1 MGIYK
6 SNLPDLR
13 LAISYCALKT
23 IGPLRHM
30 NPDHAKKI
38 FYVLIAILRAPCGQR
53 EYAIFSKD
61 TWTTEKIFIEILF
74 ENEFFKRYRCDL
86 EGMFNIHEVK
96 GHWFQYL
103 NERKLVFNPR
113 RVDNISRETAWA
125 KLGAKRKAAQDAKEQ
140 EIEDKSRKAA
150 KEKAAKDK
158 AAKDKAAKDK
168 ATKDKAAKEKA
179 TKDKAAKE
187 KATKDNAAEDKAAK
201 DKAAKDKAAKEK
213 QEALKVKNE
222 AANKSKKESTKKKTI
237 QSAKKQEAV
246 EAENSTVLSLGAT
259 MEAMLKKSTE
269 VLANTL
275 KQNICVFENK
285 TTAQI
290 SKVLQSTQATEK
302 EIKGLSMSQKNLSST
317 VTDLNKRV
325 ADLEDKLN
333 KQEVESTIQ
342 AQKKKPDKKH
352 KKLDSDTDTES
363 DSTSDDEYMYLPLP
377 STTPPAYRSPWAAS
391 LPPQSL
397 VTSFPNMMYPQ
408 SPISHRSHHD
418 PTASYVRIRQ
428 PIRKSKKR
436 KSHH

>member
-13 LAISYCALKT
+13 LAISYCALKP

-30 NPDHAKKI
+30 DPDHAKKI

-103 NERKLVFNPR
+103 NERKLVFDPR

-150 KEKAAKDK
+150 KEKAA
-158 AAKDKAAKDK
+158 
-168 ATKDKAAKEKA
+168 
-179 TKDKAAKE
+179 
-187 KATKDNAAEDKAAK
+187 
-201 DKAAKDKAAKEK
+201 AKEK

-246 EAENSTVLSLGAT
+246 EAENSTFLSLGAS

-302 EIKGLSMSQKNLSST
+302 EIKGLSLSQKNLSST

-342 AQKKKPDKKH
+342 AQKKRPDKKH
-352 KKLDSDTDTES
+352 KNLDSNTDTES
-363 DSTSDDEYMYLPLP
+363 DSTSDDEYVYLPLS
-377 STTPPAYRSPWAAS
+377 STTPPAYRSSWAAA

-397 VTSFPNMMYPQ
+397 ATSFPNMMYPQ

-418 PTASYVRIRQ
+418 PTASYVRIRK

-436 KSHH
+436 KYH